1 MAEAARLS
9 VVIPV
14 FNEQDNL
21 EPLIA
26 ELVPV
31 LERLGPPWEVLFVND
46 ASTDDSAAVLTRLA
60 GAEPRVRVITHRINS
75 GESAGQASG
84 FRAACGALVLTM
96 DADLQNDPTDIPR
109 YLAALGEGVH
119 CVCGYRAERREGWLR
134 RFASR
139 TANRFRAAVTGDR
152 LRDAGCTYRLIRRE
166 VLAEIPI
173 FNGMHRFL
181 PTLIKA
187 QGGVVTE
194 IPINDRARRFGVS
207 KYGINNRLWRG
218 LVDCFGVRWYQRRAL
233 RFDRVT
239 GD

>member
-1 MAEAARLS
+1 MPETVLLS

-21 EPLIA
+21 EPLLA

-31 LERLGPPWEVLFVND
+31 LEGLGLGWEVLCVND
-46 ASTDDSAAVLTRLA
+46 ASTDQSAAVLARLA
-60 GAEPRVRVITHRINS
+60 AAEPRLRVLTHRINS

-84 FRAACGALVLTM
+84 FRHARGDLVVTM
-96 DADLQNDPTDIPR
+96 DADLQNDPADIAR
-109 YLAALGEGVH
+109 YLAALGPGIDA
-119 CVCGYRAERREGWLR
+119 VCGYRAERREGWLR

-139 TANRFRAAVTGDR
+139 TANRFRAAITGDR
-152 LRDAGCTYRLIRRE
+152 LRDAGCTFRLLRRE
-166 VLAEIPI
+166 ALADIPV

-187 QGGVVTE
+187 QGGAVVE
-194 IPINDRARRFGVS
+194 IPINDRPRLAGVS

-218 LVDCFGVRWYQRRAL
+218 LADCFGVRWYQRRAL
-233 RFDRVT
+233 RLDRLS
-239 GD
+239 DA